1 MWECSQCLGCPG
13 FAPTHGLCT
22 FPVYTSQ
29 ALGCTAGELS
39 EVGLGYV
46 HFPGLSHSHSGS
58 WVLHKG
64 TDLVGPA
71 FLPFPGPSS
80 SADQVLGECSHPQLE
95 AASYHVPHPSCSVF
109 LVYNRRAFSGVPCVS
124 SGELISGCDP
134 PARSRPSRIPRS
146 LG

>member
-46 HFPGLSHSHSGS
+46 HFPGLSHSPSGS

-80 SADQVLGECSHPQLE
+80 SGYQVLGDCSLPPVGN
-95 AASYHVPHPSCSVF
+95 AFYHLPHPS
-109 LVYNRRAFSGVPCVS
+109 LVSWVAAGGPVSGVPCAS
-124 SGELISGCDP
+124 SGEMISGCDP
-134 PARSRPSRIPRS
+134 PGGCQPSRIPRN